1 MEKILIKF
9 TGKEENWQCVD
20 NMKNKTL
27 KEWIIDNCD
36 QILYENE
43 VEEQYKN
50 NNEFFK
56 SDDLGINSR
65 INSEYET
72 PYELIQIF
80 RYKDYKDIKE
90 KTLEYDRF
98 FWLNIDEFKRCFE
111 PQDFE
116 EIKKGCLGYE
126 K

>member
-9 TGKEENWQCVD
+9 NNGDYWTDVSEL
-20 NMKNKTL
+20 KNKYF
-27 KEWIIDNCD
+27 KEWLINECD
-36 QILYENE
+36 SRLYENE
-43 VEEQYKN
+43 IKKQKLDGNELFHCDFLENSLICNEYYTVDELEE
-50 NNEFFK
+50 
-56 SDDLGINSR
+56 
-65 INSEYET
+65 
-72 PYELIQIF
+72 IF
-80 RYKDYKDIKE
+80 EREDYKILKE

-98 FWLNIDEFKRCFE
+98 FWLNIDELKRCFE

>member
-111 PQDFE
+111 NAQS
-116 EIKKGCLGYE
+116 CV
-126 K
+126 